1 MILAS
6 TATIIS
12 VFVSVLTPLVQ
23 LIGFA
28 FKLGFMVASK
38 LGCVVSSHAAGV
50 AAEVADEAGGNVQ
63 EELQGQAKDYYDPD
77 KGKDDGAAE
86 HESQDTQSSSSNT
99 ESWPCSSAS
108 ASPASASASS
118 SSFPS
123 SASSWS
129 LEGDPAATSAMGAQ
143 AAIAARTGAAATI
156 DVRGNREAGA
166 DVSATMQLKLH
177 RSFNRQPTIEHPS
190 LPAPP
195 GASASLHGRVDLEHS
210 IWYATF
216 VIVPVRS
223 YNADMHIW
231 LTCAGFFQI

>member
-86 HESQDTQSSSSNT
+86 HESQDTQSSSSST
-99 ESWPCSSAS
+99 GSSAS

-129 LEGDPAATSAMGAQ
+129 LEEDPAATSAMGAQ